1 MPLRHNEGHF
11 HYFLNFLLLILAE
24 RATSVE
30 ARCTAMCAAFRLKQQ
45 VWHKHHTALRAAAD
59 RLARIY
65 ADVGEHYTFIHACL
79 QIF

>member
-1 MPLRHNEGHF
+1 
-11 HYFLNFLLLILAE
+11 
-24 RATSVE
+24 
-30 ARCTAMCAAFRLKQQ
+30 MCAAFRLKQQ

-79 QIF
+79 QIFWYCKEILEQAENAL